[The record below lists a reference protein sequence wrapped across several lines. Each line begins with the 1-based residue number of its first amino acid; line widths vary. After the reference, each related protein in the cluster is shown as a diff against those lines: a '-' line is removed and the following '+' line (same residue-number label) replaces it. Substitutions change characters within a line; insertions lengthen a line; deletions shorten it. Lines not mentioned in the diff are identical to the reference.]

1 VNFAKSAWKLVV
13 AIKDLLVLLF
23 LIGFFL
29 LLYAAIKQARSVEEV
44 PRSGALYLALNG
56 PIVEQPAAVDS
67 LTALA
72 GGSGATEYRLRDVV
86 HAIETAA
93 GDNAVKAVV
102 LDLDGFGG
110 GGQVAM
116 ERVGAALDK
125 VRKAGKPV
133 LAHAAVYD
141 DDAYLLAA
149 HASEV
154 WLSPLGMVGV
164 TGPGGTLVF
173 YKGLIDKVGANIH
186 VYRVG
191 KFKSAVEPYTRAD
204 QSPESRASNE
214 AMVAALWEDWLG
226 NVGAARKKAQVATY
240 LADPLAATR
249 AAGGDMAKAAV
260 NLGLVDKLG
269 DELAFGKR
277 VVDIAGAAKDG
288 GEGDFSA
295 IPLSTYL
302 RRNRSSND
310 GAVGIITVAGD
321 IVNGEAPAGTAGGY
335 TVSSLVRDAMADDNI
350 KALVLRV
357 DSPGGS
363 ASAAEDIRSALA
375 AARAQGLPVV
385 VSMGNVAASGG
396 YWVSTAADAIYAEPA
411 TITGSIGVFGIV
423 PSFEATL
430 AKVGITSEKV
440 KATPFSGEPDVI
452 GGVSPQYDAL
462 AQASVEDIYRRFI
475 GLVAGARKLTPER
488 VDEIGQGRV
497 WVGGTAH
504 QLKLIDRFGGIED
517 AIADAAKRAS
527 LTGSQAGPRYFDPQ
541 GDRFSR
547 LLGMLGDDS
556 EGEARL
562 GSRSAT
568 APRDWLSLAAARQ
581 RQWAAQAVRDL
592 QALVDGP
599 AIRADCV
606 ECRGFDAPVTGQA
619 ANATNAGWLT
629 RLVGFV
635 QGI

>member
-1 VNFAKSAWKLVV
+1 M
-13 AIKDLLVLLF
+13 
-23 LIGFFL
+23 
-29 LLYAAIKQARSVEEV
+29 
-44 PRSGALYLALNG
+44 
-56 PIVEQPAAVDS
+56 
-67 LTALA
+67 
-72 GGSGATEYRLRDVV
+72 
-86 HAIETAA
+86 
-93 GDNAVKAVV
+93 
-102 LDLDGFGG
+102 LDLDSFGG

-133 LAHAAVYD
+133 LAHSSVYD

-164 TGPGGTLVF
+164 TGPGGTLIF
-173 YKGLIDKVGANIH
+173 YKGLIDKVAAHIH

-191 KFKSAVEPYTRAD
+191 KYKSAVEPYTRAD
-204 QSPESRASNE
+204 QSPESRAANKD
-214 AMVAALWEDWLG
+214 MVAALWEDWLG
-226 NVGAARKKAQVATY
+226 NVGQARKQAQIAKY

-249 AAGGDMAKAAV
+249 AAGGNMAKAALD
-260 NLGLVDKLG
+260 LGLVDKLG
-269 DELAFGKR
+269 DDLAFGKR
-277 VVDIAGAAKDG
+277 VVDVAGAAKDG

-295 IPLSTYL
+295 IPLKTYV
-302 RRNRSSND
+302 RRHKPSND

-335 TVSSLVRDAMADDNI
+335 TVSGLIRDAMADSSI

-363 ASAAEDIRSALA
+363 ASASEDIRSTLA
-375 AARAQGLPVV
+375 AARKQGLPVV

-396 YWVSTAADAIYAEPA
+396 YWVSTAGEAVYAEPA

-423 PSFEATL
+423 PSFEASL
-430 AKVGITSEKV
+430 AKVGITSEQV
-440 KATPFSGEPDVI
+440 QATPFSGQPDVI
-452 GGVSPQYDAL
+452 GGINPQYDAM
-462 AQASVEDIYRRFI
+462 AQASVEDIYRRFV
-475 GLVAGARKLTPER
+475 GLVADARKLTPAR
-488 VDEIGQGRV
+488 VDEIGQGHV

-517 AIADAAKRAS
+517 AIADAAKRANLS
-527 LTGSQAGPRYFDPQ
+527 GSEASAHYFDPE

-547 LLGMLGDDS
+547 LFQMLGAEEDGD
-556 EGEARL
+556 ARL
-562 GSRSAT
+562 GASTA
-568 APRDWLSLAAARQ
+568 APRNWLDLAAARQ

-599 AIRADCV
+599 AIRADCL
-606 ECRGFDAPVTGQA
+606 ECRGFGAPATGPA
-619 ANATNAGWLT
+619 AAKSAGWLA
-629 RLVGFV
+629 RLAGFV
-635 QGI
+635 QGF